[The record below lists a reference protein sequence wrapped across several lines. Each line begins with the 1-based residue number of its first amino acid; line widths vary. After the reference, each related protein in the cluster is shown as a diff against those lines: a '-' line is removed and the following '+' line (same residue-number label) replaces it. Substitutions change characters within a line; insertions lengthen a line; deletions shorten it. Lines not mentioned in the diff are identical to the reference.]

1 MDKEL
6 NIDVRGT
13 SKSCPSS
20 DGSPMSFDLNKHAA
34 RLLMQEPFFAAL
46 SRTIEKRAT
55 TAVPTAGVRVNPHS
69 AQFELVYNPEFMGS
83 LPDNQKL
90 GVLKHEF
97 YHCIFGHVTNRTP
110 EGGLTKLDNVAMDLS
125 INSHLRGELPEMCC
139 MPGEGPFAD
148 MPLGKSYEW
157 YKAALEDKYSD
168 ESDSGDGES
177 GDGEGEGDGGG
188 AGDSGDGD
196 GSGGGG
202 LPDSFDDHGSFG
214 EGDATTQQIA
224 KERLKANVK
233 KAAEEAQKARSWG
246 TVSAECRK
254 EIMDAITSKVDW
266 KKVLRYFV
274 KTSTRANKRST
285 VRRLNRRFP
294 RIHAG
299 KKVQRQARIGV
310 YIDQSGSVD
319 DGMLAKFYAE
329 LNKLA
334 NLAEFT
340 VVPFD
345 TEVAEDKIYVWKR
358 GQSRTFERV
367 LTGGTCFRSPTDHCN
382 REGFDGMIVLTD
394 LMAPKPQACKSQRMW
409 MTTEYYAKHPYF
421 KTSELIV
428 AIPD

>member
-1 MDKEL
+1 MKKTL
-6 NIDVRGT
+6 NIPVSGSSNGCLT
-13 SKSCPSS
+13 S

-55 TAVPTAGVRVNPHS
+55 TAIPTAGVRVNPQS
-69 AQFELVYNPEFMGS
+69 AQFELLYNPEFMGS

-110 EGGLTKLDNVAMDLS
+110 EGGLKKLDNVAMDLA
-125 INSHLRGELPEMCC
+125 INSHLRGELPDMCC
-139 MPGEGPFAD
+139 MPGQGPFAD
-148 MPLGKSYEW
+148 MPAGKSYEW
-157 YKAALEDKYSD
+157 YKAALEDKYRARMARLRARRA
-168 ESDSGDGES
+168 
-177 GDGEGEGDGGG
+177 GDGEGEGDGLA
-188 AGDSGDGD
+188 AGDSGEGE
-196 GSGGGG
+196 GSGSGG
-202 LPDSFDDHGSFG
+202 LPDSFDDHGGFG

-266 KKVLRYFV
+266 KKVLRYFI

-299 KKVQRQARIGV
+299 KKVTS
-310 YIDQSGSVD
+310 SGSHRRLHRPVRF
-319 DGMLAKFYAE
+319 GGRWHAGEVLRRAE
-329 LNKLA
+329 QAGEPRRVHGCALRH
-334 NLAEFT
+334 
-340 VVPFD
+340 
-345 TEVAEDKIYVWKR
+345 R
-358 GQSRTFERV
+358 GRK
-367 LTGGTCFRSPTDHCN
+367 G
-382 REGFDGMIVLTD
+382 
-394 LMAPKPQACKSQRMW
+394 
-409 MTTEYYAKHPYF
+409 
-421 KTSELIV
+421 
-428 AIPD
+428 